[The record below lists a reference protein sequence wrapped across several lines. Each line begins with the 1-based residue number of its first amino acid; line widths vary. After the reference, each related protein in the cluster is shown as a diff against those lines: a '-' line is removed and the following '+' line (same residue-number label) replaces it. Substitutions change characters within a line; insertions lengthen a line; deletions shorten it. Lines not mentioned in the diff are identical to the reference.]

1 MSLLIC
7 LDADIRTY
15 LVLLT
20 EDLLELLENTALT
33 KKLLNQL
40 LVCEQDPDPNP
51 DPNSTKFTANKNLVE
66 HFFL

>member
-20 EDLLELLENTALT
+20 EDLLELLENTELT

-51 DPNSTKFTANKNLVE
+51 APNSTKFNAN
-66 HFFL
+66 